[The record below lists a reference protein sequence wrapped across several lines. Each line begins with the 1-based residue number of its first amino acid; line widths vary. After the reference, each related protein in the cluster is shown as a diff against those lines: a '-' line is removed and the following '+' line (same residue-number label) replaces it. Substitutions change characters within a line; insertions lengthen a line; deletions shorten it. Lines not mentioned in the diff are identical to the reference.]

1 MNNMKDFTT
10 TFLYN
15 SLNQLSI
22 GVIIL
27 DSKLR
32 IAFFNRWVG
41 ERSGIDPSAALGK
54 QIKDVFCDF
63 SDSRISQACDEAL
76 SMGLPTKLSNTFNP
90 TPLPLYQKQHL
101 HDEKYRLQQQINIK
115 KMTDEKGQCLCE
127 ILIYDVNSAVKKE
140 SILKQLANENQEER
154 IKAEAA
160 NRAKSEFLANMSHEI
175 RTPMNGVLGML
186 NLLSQTELSSQQ
198 LQFNQ
203 LAISSADTLL
213 LLINDILD
221 FSKIEAGKL
230 DLEFI
235 DFDLHNH
242 LGDFSQAMALKAKE
256 NDIEVILDLTGITQS
271 LVVGDPGRLRQII
284 SNLVGNAIK
293 FTHNGT
299 IIIKATLEK
308 QKDSHWLFSCV
319 ISDTG
324 IGIAQSKLATLFES
338 FSQVDSS
345 TTRKYGGTGL
355 GLTIAKQLCLL
366 MDGNI
371 SVNSTVN
378 QGSQF
383 SIQIKLQSSSKQP
396 KDILNIDNCKILI
409 VDESQISREV
419 LSKQLQLWDA
429 EIVVVN
435 STESALSTLYDHI
448 EHPFNIVI
456 IDNNLPKGLATDL
469 SQQIKSDSRFAKIKL
484 ILLTEI
490 GQRGDAQY
498 FSNKGFSAYLSKPIT
513 ISELQ
518 NALTIVLKNEDSV
531 ENVNSSISQPYIS
544 DMAVEP
550 PPQRGKILLVEDNRI
565 NQQVAIGLLKTFGY
579 QCDIAANGLE
589 AIKSLNNASENQPY
603 QLILM
608 DCQMP
613 EMDGYQATKLIRK
626 GDLNIKNT
634 QVPIIAMTA
643 NSMKGDKEKCLDA
656 GMNDYLSK
664 PINPTLLKEKL
675 KLWLTKNEKE

>member
-1 MNNMKDFTT
+1 M
-10 TFLYN
+10 
-15 SLNQLSI
+15 
-22 GVIIL
+22 
-27 DSKLR
+27 
-32 IAFFNRWVG
+32 
-41 ERSGIDPSAALGK
+41 
-54 QIKDVFCDF
+54 
-63 SDSRISQACDEAL
+63 
-76 SMGLPTKLSNTFNP
+76 
-90 TPLPLYQKQHL
+90 
-101 HDEKYRLQQQINIK
+101 
-115 KMTDEKGQCLCE
+115 
-127 ILIYDVNSAVKKE
+127 
-140 SILKQLANENQEER
+140 LKQLANENQKER
-154 IKAEAA
+154 IKAETA

-235 DFDLHNH
+235 DFDLHGH

-256 NDIEVILDLTGITQS
+256 NGIEVILDLTGVTQPM
-271 LVVGDPGRLRQII
+271 VVGDPGRLRQIL

-299 IIIKATLEK
+299 IIIKANLVK
-308 QKDSHWLFSCV
+308 QKDNSWLFSCI

-324 IGIAQSKLATLFES
+324 IGIAQNKLKTLFES

-366 MDGNI
+366 MGGSI

-383 SIQIKLQSSSKQP
+383 NFRIKLKSSSKERINLP
-396 KDILNIDNCKILI
+396 SVDLDNIKILI
-409 VDESQISREV
+409 VDKNQTGRDV
-419 LSKQLQLWDA
+419 LSKQLQLWGADIK
-429 EIVVVN
+429 IVEG
-435 STESALSTLYDHI
+435 SESALKALHGHI
-448 EHPFNIVI
+448 EHPFDMVI
-456 IDNNLPKGLATDL
+456 IDNDLPKELGTTL
-469 SQQIKSDSRFAKIKL
+469 SKQITSDNRFAKIKL
-484 ILLTEI
+484 ILLSSI

-518 NALTIVLKNEDSV
+518 KVLTTVIKDKDVMENA
-531 ENVNSSISQPYIS
+531 SSPITQPYIS
-544 DMAVEP
+544 RIETKPHNQCV
-550 PPQRGKILLVEDNRI
+550 KILLVEDNRI
-565 NQQVAIGLLKTFGY
+565 NQQVAIGFLKNFGY
-579 QCDIAANGLE
+579 QCDVAANGIE
-589 AIKSLNNASENQPY
+589 AIKALNDASQNQPY

-613 EMDGYQATKLIRK
+613 EMDGYEATKLIRR

-634 QVPIIAMTA
+634 QIPIIAMTA
-643 NSMKGDKEKCLDA
+643 NSMKGDKEKCLHA
-656 GMNDYLSK
+656 GMSDYLSK

-675 KLWLTKNEKE
+675 ISWLTKNSKPTI